1 MDLQLAKG
9 RQDDIGLARGFVES
23 GKPNFFGNGGNIM
36 RKSATVVTLVLFVG
50 TVLLAGCA
58 QKVDVS
64 NAVTT
69 GDSGQTVTGFTT
81 FPDMPMAAGGEIDV
95 DKTLIFGAGEG
106 WFGRLVINASTDAG
120 QMFNFYKESLPGF
133 GWQEITSIRA
143 ATSVLTYSRQERIA
157 TIQIQSRT
165 LRGSEIS
172 ITVSPRGIPQGPATG
187 AVPVQPVQPVQ

>member
-1 MDLQLAKG
+1 
-9 RQDDIGLARGFVES
+9 
-23 GKPNFFGNGGNIM
+23 M
-36 RKSATVVTLVLFVG
+36 RKSAAVLSLALFTG
-50 TVLLAGCA
+50 IALLSGCA
-58 QKVDVS
+58 QKVGVS

-69 GDSGQTVTGFTT
+69 GDSGPTVTGFTT

-106 WFGRLVINASTDAG
+106 WFGRLVINASNDSG

-143 ATSVLTYSRQERIA
+143 ATSVLTYSREERIA
-157 TIQIQSRT
+157 TIQIEGRT
-165 LRGSEIS
+165 LRGSEVS

-187 AVPVQPVQPVQ
+187 TMPVQPVQ